1 MNLFSIIRKL
11 SVKADSL
18 YYHAVKNRFAKMG
31 HGVYIGWLSQLVGS
45 EYIQIGDYVSIGKG
59 TYLCAWDKY
68 QEQSFNP
75 QIILCER
82 VIVGPNA
89 HITACN
95 SIKIGKNT
103 LLGKWVTIT
112 DNSHGDTSIDTRS
125 YPPIS
130 RLLVSKGKVVIGEN
144 VWIGDKATILPGV
157 SIGDGSVI
165 GANAVVTKDVPPYSV
180 VVGNPA
186 RIINKVKI

>member
-45 EYIQIGDYVSIGKG
+45 EYIQIGDHVSIGKG

-103 LLGKWVTIT
+103 LLGKWVSIT

-125 YPPIS
+125 YPPHITS
-130 RLLVSKGKVVIGEN
+130 
-144 VWIGDKATILPGV
+144 V
-157 SIGDGSVI
+157 SIQGKGCDRR
-165 GANAVVTKDVPPYSV
+165 KCMDW
-180 VVGNPA
+180 
-186 RIINKVKI
+186 R